1 MKTGFKDN
9 VFLHDSEILLMP
21 DSIVDVIL
29 SMMWVSML
37 EQNLNELLPS

>member
-1 MKTGFKDN
+1 MF
-9 VFLHDSEILLMP
+9 FLHDSEILLMP